1 MKNFFTKNGIILLT
15 TVTVIAVV
23 LCIFSAA
30 SSGTGFVHN
39 AFGVIAS
46 PFRAAGGAITGW
58 VNNIG
63 DYFDSLEELQQDNQ
77 ELRKQVAELERQ
89 LRQAKEDSEENAR
102 LRALLNLRQQRQ
114 DFVFESA
121 AIVGQSSSNW
131 SSALTLNK
139 GTNSDIAVGDCVVN
153 EEGFLVGVVTD
164 AGLNWST
171 VTTLVDTG
179 SQLGAIVFRTG
190 EVTVAQ
196 GDLALMHQG
205 LLKLSF
211 LEGESSLMNGDLIVT
226 SGLGGF
232 YPSDLVIGS
241 VKEIR
246 TDDTGLTRYA
256 ILTPQVDLDQLRQVF
271 VITDFQIVD

>member
-121 AIVGQSSSNW
+121 AIVGQSCSNW

-232 YPSDLVIGS
+232 YPSDLVIGA

>member
-1 MKNFFTKNGIILLT
+1 MKNFFTKNGIVVLT
-15 TVTVIAVV
+15 MITVIAVV
-23 LCIFSAA
+23 LCLVSAA

-39 AFGVIAS
+39 ALGVIVS
-46 PFRAAGGAITGW
+46 PFRAAGGAVSGW
-58 VNNIG
+58 VSDIG
-63 DYFDSLEELQQDNQ
+63 NYFDSLEALQEENAQLRKDNAELQ
-77 ELRKQVAELERQ
+77 AQ
-89 LRQAKEDSEENAR
+89 LRQAKEDSEENHR

-121 AIVGQSSSNW
+121 AIVGRSSSNW
-131 SSALTLNK
+131 ASTLTLNK
-139 GTNSDIAVGDCVVN
+139 GTSDSVAVGDCVVN

-171 VTTLVDTG
+171 VTTILDTG
-179 SQLGAIVFRTG
+179 SQLGARVFRTG
-190 EVTVAQ
+190 EATVAE
-196 GDLALMHQG
+196 GDLSLMNLG
-205 LLKLSF
+205 YLKLSY

-232 YPSDLVIGS
+232 YPSDLVIGA

-246 TDDTGLTRYA
+246 TDATGLTRYA
-256 ILTPQVDLDQLRQVF
+256 ILTPQVDLAQLRQVF

>member
-1 MKNFFTKNGIILLT
+1 M
-15 TVTVIAVV
+15 
-23 LCIFSAA
+23 
-30 SSGTGFVHN
+30 
-39 AFGVIAS
+39 
-46 PFRAAGGAITGW
+46 
-58 VNNIG
+58 
-63 DYFDSLEELQQDNQ
+63 
-77 ELRKQVAELERQ
+77 
-89 LRQAKEDSEENAR
+89 
-102 LRALLNLRQQRQ
+102 
-114 DFVFESA
+114 
-121 AIVGQSSSNW
+121 GQSSSNW

-232 YPSDLVIGS
+232 YPSDLVIGA

>member
-15 TVTVIAVV
+15 PVTVIAVV

-232 YPSDLVIGS
+232 YPSDLVIGA